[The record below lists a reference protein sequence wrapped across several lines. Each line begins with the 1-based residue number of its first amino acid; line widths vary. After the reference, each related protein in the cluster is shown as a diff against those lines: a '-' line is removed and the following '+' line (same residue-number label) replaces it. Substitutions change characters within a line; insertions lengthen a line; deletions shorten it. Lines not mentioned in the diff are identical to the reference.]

1 MLCIVCLSTHCG
13 LNGMT
18 ATDDQLI
25 TWRLRQQLI
34 CTHTRAHCAYTAKSY
49 LHKEQTTPV
58 LTKHRM
64 HNNLAF
70 YLSRFRKF
78 STKHVVTGRES
89 FKFPV
94 PSNVCVSVLG
104 GGGVSFRCFSAMQ
117 FRQNATTYH
126 LITYIELYLKFIIGA
141 WVRSKFFAP
150 DICMVNYI

>member
-58 LTKHRM
+58 LTKYRM

-70 YLSRFRKF
+70 YLSWFRTF
-78 STKHVVTGRES
+78 NTKHVVTGRES
-89 FKFPV
+89 FKFSV
-94 PSNVCVSVLG
+94 PSKACVCV
-104 GGGVSFRCFSAMQ
+104 GGGVFHSGASQLCSSEK
-117 FRQNATTYH
+117 NATTYH
-126 LITYIELYLKFIIGA
+126 LITDIEFYLKFFIGA
-141 WVRSKFFAP
+141 WVRSNFFAP
-150 DICMVNYI
+150 DICMINHI

>member
-58 LTKHRM
+58 LTKYRM

-70 YLSRFRKF
+70 YLSWFRKF
-78 STKHVVTGRES
+78 STKHFVTLAEKALNS
-89 FKFPV
+89 QYHQMC
-94 PSNVCVSVLG
+94 VCG
-104 GGGVSFRCFSAMQ
+104 GGRGGFIQVLLGYAVQTKCHHVSLGYRHRLFPEGYHRRVNEVQ
-117 FRQNATTYH
+117 FFLH
-126 LITYIELYLKFIIGA
+126 
-141 WVRSKFFAP
+141 
-150 DICMVNYI
+150 